1 MTEIGQEQV
10 IDPPPAEII
19 TARGPKNFWD
29 HQRTSKKNIKGSL
42 ADQMANNNKGK
53 KSITNFGK
61 TGTMWR
67 TLNMVHC
74 VDNESRHTPVALV
87 KNHKETRKQRV
98 N

>member
-29 HQRTSKKNIKGSL
+29 HQRTSKKNIKGPL

-53 KSITNFGK
+53 KAITNIGK

-67 TLNMVHC
+67 TLKHGSLC
-74 VDNESRHTPVALV
+74 G
-87 KNHKETRKQRV
+87 QREPSHSGSTG
-98 N
+98 